1 MRRASEMEHVAGIVQ
16 AGQRAIGS
24 ARSGDFLDARR
35 WGVNFV
41 SARTIHENGI
51 APVIEAIPAGS
62 RIFISLDVDA
72 LDPSIVPAVIGRA
85 PGGLDYWHIIS
96 LIEQAGARGPIVGFA
111 MVELMPDNDIDGMG
125 ALVAA
130 RILCNVIATVRRQA
144 ETIA

>member
-1 MRRASEMEHVAGIVQ
+1 M
-16 AGQRAIGS
+16 
-24 ARSGDFLDARR
+24 
-35 WGVNFV
+35 
-41 SARTIHENGI
+41 
-51 APVIEAIPAGS
+51 IEAIPAGS